1 MNEFNRDNDLNERL
15 QRIESA
21 VAHLQHDVEGLN
33 AALSG
38 YFRRLAEFDARFTRI
53 EHEIEAAGQM
63 PDRIDPEHER
73 PPHY

>member
-1 MNEFNRDNDLNERL
+1 MDDVNANAELEERL

-21 VAHLQHDVEGLN
+21 VAHLQHDVESLN

-53 EHEIEAAGQM
+53 EHEMEAASQTL
-63 PDRIDPEHER
+63 DRIDPEHER